1 MEFWLLYNP
10 VSHPLQIDVTQALDV
25 LSVTPWVRHYY
36 CTKPQS
42 KIEENH
48 FQLKRCNTFKY
59 VKIANKKNLSMI
71 RHFSNLKRTN
81 LCVDLRSISQI
92 NTIFSKKYS
101 SGSTETYLVFKNT
114 LVNLDEILE
123 IVLAREN
130 LKGNMKTSCWQYE
143 YFQFSFPLGN
153 TASVILKCV

>member
-1 MEFWLLYNP
+1 
-10 VSHPLQIDVTQALDV
+10 
-25 LSVTPWVRHYY
+25 
-36 CTKPQS
+36 
-42 KIEENH
+42 
-48 FQLKRCNTFKY
+48 
-59 VKIANKKNLSMI
+59 MI

-130 LKGNMKTSCWQYE
+130 LKGNMKTSC
-143 YFQFSFPLGN
+143 
-153 TASVILKCV
+153 